1 MTTAKTNVTAP
12 HSRLMK
18 VQLTSREFYPDS
30 RSAIGPAWHEPGLVV
45 VLVRPCDAFLFLLL
59 ALV

>member
-1 MTTAKTNVTAP
+1 MTVKTNVTAP
-12 HSRLMK
+12 HSRLIK

-30 RSAIGPAWHEPGLVV
+30 RTAIGPARREPGLVL
-45 VLVRPCDAFLFLLL
+45 VLVRAGDAFLFLLL

>member
-1 MTTAKTNVTAP
+1 MTVNTNVTAP

-30 RSAIGPAWHEPGLVV
+30 RSAIGPAWREAALVV
-45 VLVRPCDAFLFLLL
+45 VLVRAGGAFLFLLF